1 MFNKFCEI
9 FIEGTSRRFS
19 SVIFFSKLTVSISV
33 VFFRRT
39 LFTFGMIQNAVEEN
53 NMDKATVYKWSKRE
67 IMCWQNEEM
76 SEQKKPTKTHKQ
88 STQLK
93 VSETKFASFLVDDYW
108 LVWHLLWWCIQNLR
122 KMDNIC
128 SKEVLG
134 KNTFESKYYISCS
147 KIFTI
152 FVTYCFKFI
161 ASLYKLHLIL
171 YLDSF
176 KKVYF
181 FCVSD

>member
-9 FIEGTSRRFS
+9 FVEGTSRRFS

-33 VFFRRT
+33 VFFQRT

-53 NMDKATVYKWSKRE
+53 MDKATVYKWSKKNVLAERGNVGAE
-67 IMCWQNEEM
+67 
-76 SEQKKPTKTHKQ
+76 KTHKQ